1 MGFATHS
8 GKFPEIV
15 RSFLGD
21 LPKVKRTVAN
31 CGTSY
36 YGYDFQYSMRPKGIA
51 TSWYVPISIFMCIY
65 IYIYVCIYIYIY
77 IYTLYIYIYLFIY
90 LLFVYLYLYWY
101 LHVYLYVHMMC
112 MKITDIYLAPGHFRT
127 PELAEGV
134 SIPLDGSTA
143 ADLSASW
150 PSVGGLKSSSEIQW
164 FAFLGA
170 NAGAASQN

>member
-1 MGFATHS
+1 MSKAILGGHQDEQWIGLRGNPQETMGFATHS

-65 IYIYVCIYIYIY
+65 IYIY
-77 IYTLYIYIYLFIY
+77 LFIY
-90 LLFVYLYLYWY
+90 ICTYDVYGDNRSYLSRARPFS
-101 LHVYLYVHMMC
+101 
-112 MKITDIYLAPGHFRT
+112 DA
-127 PELAEGV
+127 
-134 SIPLDGSTA
+134 
-143 ADLSASW
+143 
-150 PSVGGLKSSSEIQW
+150 
-164 FAFLGA
+164 
-170 NAGAASQN
+170 